1 MNIFFISDLHLFH
14 ENMLRGGKIA
24 IRPFDNVH
32 EMHQRIVDGWNSVV
46 QPGHKVYMLG
56 DLTLQRKIKAQDGHS
71 ALSAAKHYLA
81 DVWDIVRS
89 LNGQKRLLL
98 GNHDHLSI
106 PEYHAMGFEKVMRY
120 REMAGILFSHI
131 PVHVSQF
138 YRFRGNVHGHTHEAI
153 VQREVVVQ
161 NAGGHYGEEL
171 YETRELRPDP
181 RYINV
186 CAEPRNYVP
195 MSLDE
200 IVAHYDKLE
209 KW

>member
-1 MNIFFISDLHLFH
+1 MNIWFISDLHLFH

-24 IRPFDNVH
+24 IRPFDTLH
-32 EMHQRIVDGWNSVV
+32 EMHERIIEGWNSVV
-46 QPGHKVYMLG
+46 KPGHKVYMLG
-56 DLTLQRKIKAQDGHS
+56 DLTLMREHKTN
-71 ALSAAKHYLA
+71 Y
-81 DVWDIVRS
+81 VWNAEQWGNLCAVVNR
-89 LNGQKRLLL
+89 LHGVKRMLL
-98 GNHDHLSI
+98 GNHDHRPISDYTAL
-106 PEYHAMGFEKVMRY
+106 GFEKVLAY

-171 YETRELRPDP
+171 YETRELRADP

-186 CAEPRNYVP
+186 CVEPRNYVP

-200 IVAHYDKLE
+200 IVAHYDRME